1 MEWDGDYRM
10 ILLNEV
16 AKKIEDILNGTDS
29 EVVNL
34 RLQRPTNYYFKVA
47 TEGFHL
53 DKIFDMP
60 EGKNFIPVFISSM
73 GGQFN
78 PVPELLQANYV
89 IPIAIYF
96 PVRFKD
102 DLFRLNEYLARVFV
116 GRQLNYGAES
126 GRALSNISVAQFG
139 EIIETDLRQFMEW
152 EQTVYKKPIEKMEPY
167 LQMQFSLYLSTASED
182 FVFGNDAVASLTI
195 DDIDPNDEDLPSDW
209 QQEDATDVLSFVQ
222 QSIQSNSEPSV
233 QQLIGTSES
242 EGLPTG
248 TSYASSFSI
257 YVKSSKFYKY
267 LIKKW
272 FDGNAQKL
280 TLTLSISIMGST
292 FTRTCYIQSV
302 NLVVQKGELL
312 TMTFTFSK
320 KVVLS

>member
-1 MEWDGDYRM
+1 MDWDGDYRM

-16 AKKIEDILNGTDS
+16 AKKIEDILNGVDN

-34 RLQRPTNYYFKVA
+34 RLNPPTNYYFKVA

-102 DLFRLNEYLARVFV
+102 DLFKLNEYLARVFV
-116 GRQLNYGAES
+116 GRQLNYGES
-126 GRALSNISVAQFG
+126 SGKALSNVSVAQFG
-139 EIIETDLRQFMEW
+139 ELIETDLRQFMEW
-152 EQTVYKKPIEKMEPY
+152 EMTVYKKPIEKMEPY

-182 FVFGNDAVASLTI
+182 FVFGNDATATLTVET
-195 DDIDPNDEDLPSDW
+195 DDDNWAADDK
-209 QQEDATDVLSFVQ
+209 TDTLSFVQ
-222 QSIQSNSEPSV
+222 QALQSNSEPGS
-233 QQLIGTSES
+233 QQILDENQAES
-242 EGLPTG
+242 LPVA
-248 TSYASSFSI
+248 TSYSSSFSVYI
-257 YVKSSKFYKY
+257 KNSNFYKN
-267 LIKKW
+267 IIRHW
-272 FDGNAQKL
+272 FAGTL
-280 TLTLSISIMGST
+280 HSLEITLTFNFLGEEYST
-292 FTRTCYIQSV
+292 VCFVQSV
-302 NLVVQKGELL
+302 NLPIVKGELA
-312 TMTFTFSK
+312 TITFTFLK
-320 KVVLS
+320 KVVFNNA